1 MENITIEIIKGDVSL
16 KLIDPKGNFNKN
28 IPAAALFNE
37 MVKITKFYNNHPNGC
52 IGVSF
57 TVEE

>member
-37 MVKITKFYNNHPNGC
+37 MVKISLTKQVILGHRLR
-52 IGVSF
+52 
-57 TVEE
+57 EKE